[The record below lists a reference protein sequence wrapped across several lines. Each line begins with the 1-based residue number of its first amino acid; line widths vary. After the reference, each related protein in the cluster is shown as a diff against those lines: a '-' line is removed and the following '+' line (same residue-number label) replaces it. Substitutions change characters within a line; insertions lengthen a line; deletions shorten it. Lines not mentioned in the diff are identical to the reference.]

1 MIDGSSAAHKSIM
14 TTALHPAVHTGH
26 SFPWLWRTSR
36 VAEKGLTM
44 IPVVGN
50 MHDIQKGATLVV
62 HKPQHRDVTCLQ
74 GALWIT
80 HDGDTKDIVLDAGEH
95 YEADRPTRMLIHA
108 LENARIRLA

>member
-1 MIDGSSAAHKSIM
+1 MIDLSSAAHKSIM
-14 TTALHPAVHTGH
+14 TIALHPTVHTGH
-26 SFPWLWRTSR
+26 SVSRLWRTSR

-80 HDGDTKDIVLDAGEH
+80 HDGDPKDIVLDAGEH